1 MSVFR
6 VPNVFQSCSEH
17 GATNRVPVFL
27 PLRGEH
33 GEHGGL
39 RSELKAHR
47 VPSNKSTGGERKSI
61 FRHHLCHEVP
71 FAIFLSVASPERFL
85 KPFQVTITSYVMTSK
100 AKTSPRN
107 RGGRPRNP
115 RLDAIEKEMA
125 VTRRRAS
132 TILKECGS
140 ENKGLSPVAE
150 ARLRKLNLEASR
162 LESQIRTLK
171 IEAAILDRTLL
182 TSEDAIA
189 IFSPPHL
196 IVREMLS
203 IAPKTLAPRL
213 YGLPQKAI
221 EESLVE
227 WTNSV
232 LGACHAAV
240 VRTCSEIGDGH
251 PIESVL

>member
-1 MSVFR
+1 M
-6 VPNVFQSCSEH
+6 
-17 GATNRVPVFL
+17 
-27 PLRGEH
+27 
-33 GEHGGL
+33 
-39 RSELKAHR
+39 
-47 VPSNKSTGGERKSI
+47 NKQFTT
-61 FRHHLCHEVP
+61 
-71 FAIFLSVASPERFL
+71 
-85 KPFQVTITSYVMTSK
+85 KP
-100 AKTSPRN
+100 SPRN
-107 RGGRPRNP
+107 KGGRPRNKA
-115 RLDAIEKEMA
+115 LDAIEKEMA

-132 TILKECGS
+132 TILKEGIS
-140 ENKGLSPVAE
+140 DNKGLSPVAE

-182 TSEDAIA
+182 TTEDAIA

-240 VRTCSEIGDGH
+240 VRTCSEVGDGH